1 MHTYFFYN
9 EKHNLM
15 KGSKKEKAKK
25 QGREK
30 ESGGKERKEKKEHKE
45 ITCNSVFLFYLAS
58 SDRKPCPEL
67 MHY

>member
-1 MHTYFFYN
+1 
-9 EKHNLM
+9 M

-25 QGREK
+25 RRREK
-30 ESGGKERKEKKEHKE
+30 ESGEKEGKEKKEQND
-45 ITCNSVFLFYLAS
+45 ITCNSVFFFYLVS

>member
-15 KGSKKEKAKK
+15 KGSKKEAKK
-25 QGREK
+25 RGREK
-30 ESGGKERKEKKEHKE
+30 ESGEKEGKEKKEHKE
-45 ITCNSVFLFYLAS
+45 ITCNSVFLFYLVS
-58 SDRKPCPEL
+58 SDRKPCSEL